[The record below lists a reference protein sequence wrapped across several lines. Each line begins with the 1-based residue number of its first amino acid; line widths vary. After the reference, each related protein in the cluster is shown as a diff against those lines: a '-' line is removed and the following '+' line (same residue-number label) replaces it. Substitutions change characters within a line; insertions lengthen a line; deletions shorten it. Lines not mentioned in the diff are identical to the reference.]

1 VNSTNCNDCGFA
13 FDYYL
18 VTDDVWAA
26 AGLTPRGHCCL
37 ACLERRLKRPLT
49 IEDFPVSPINRQA
62 YAAIGKLSLV
72 LEDEQQQFHHWE
84 SRRGDP
90 WNLTVSAFAMDVK
103 AQLHIIANCPYF
115 PPEDHRP
122 IEQRR
127 RRLAVEQEIDKLT
140 RSVSK
145 KYPDLP
151 LSKAEYFLHG
161 KARKRFQDLLRE
173 LKEMSCVHLVTRDR
187 QRDHA
192 QGPQVSPGAETPRPS
207 GGRQDGM
214 TPAF

>member
-1 VNSTNCNDCGFA
+1 MVTNE
-13 FDYYL
+13 
-18 VTDDVWAA
+18 VWASA
-26 AGLTPRGHCCL
+26 ELDPRAICCL

-49 IEDFPVSPINRQA
+49 VDDFTVCPRNRQA
-62 YAAIGKLSLV
+62 YPAAGRLSVV
-72 LEDEQQQFHHWE
+72 LEHEQ
-84 SRRGDP
+84 RRFQEREALMGDP
-90 WNLTVSAFAMDVK
+90 QNLTVTAFSWQVK
-103 AQLHIIANCPYF
+103 SQLTLLASYPFF
-115 PPEDHRP
+115 PPEDHTPRA
-122 IEQRR
+122 QRR

-173 LKEMSCVHLVTRDR
+173 LKEMSCVHLVTQDR
-187 QRDHA
+187 QRDHS
-192 QGPQVSPGAETPRPS
+192 QGPQVSPGAEMPRLS